1 MESTKTIRGRGRPTV
16 PENDRKRPRNVS
28 VSDTAWEGLEK
39 QAKLL
44 GAKTVSELV
53 EKIGLQQL
61 QVVERDLSPLADIPI
76 YRRLMGLISEPVA
89 VFWSVLAFVGRTCQQ
104 FSLEPTSESI
114 YSVVVKACAI
124 AFYIGYT
131 HPDVLIN
138 NPSALLRWLCYRIVQ
153 AAAQQ
158 QETLPTDDKS
168 FAITEEEVKT
178 RLQKISDAFRVLE
191 VAARSPEYE
200 ALKMKTMDGLT
211 IKQISRIF
219 KLQDLQV
226 DKAEVSTMIKRG
238 LAQFRKLLY
247 GKSDSHLTSVQPST
261 TSQAL
266 PETAQNYLRLALQ
279 MSLQDE
285 QSQQSMEAILLRTS
299 HDPLLDFWLNEI
311 DFDLSSGQYS
321 QVRNRIAKELGD
333 YLQQKKAEIDPE
345 LTFCSTREQIRQI
358 LQGYAC
364 REAGTD
370 LLVEILLGERIES
383 A

>member
-1 MESTKTIRGRGRPTV
+1 
-16 PENDRKRPRNVS
+16 
-28 VSDTAWEGLEK
+28 
-39 QAKLL
+39 
-44 GAKTVSELV
+44 
-53 EKIGLQQL
+53 
-61 QVVERDLSPLADIPI
+61 
-76 YRRLMGLISEPVA
+76 
-89 VFWSVLAFVGRTCQQ
+89 
-104 FSLEPTSESI
+104 
-114 YSVVVKACAI
+114 VVVKACAI